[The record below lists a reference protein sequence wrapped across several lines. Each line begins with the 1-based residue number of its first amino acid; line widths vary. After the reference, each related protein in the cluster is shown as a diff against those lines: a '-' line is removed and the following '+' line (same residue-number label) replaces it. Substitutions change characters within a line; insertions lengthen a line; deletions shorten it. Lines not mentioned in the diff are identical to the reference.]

1 MNLLE
6 TYASLLPDWRTVF
19 SQERA
24 FVLAL
29 ARARP
34 PAHLRLAA
42 LQRLVLLLGIAK
54 RCRFSQCQKTYTSIS
69 FLLLNI
75 RKRLR
80 LTR

>member
-34 PAHLRLAA
+34 PAHLRLADLPA
-42 LQRLVLLLGIAK
+42 PAADFQ
-54 RCRFSQCQKTYTSIS
+54 SH
-69 FLLLNI
+69 
-75 RKRLR
+75 LR
-80 LTR
+80 HRAPVGRWGRR